1 VVEVVVVLFAFVC
14 RFRFALLI
22 LMCFDVF

>member
-14 RFRFALLI
+14 RFRFAFVD